1 MQGKTVRTSP
11 SLVLVQN
18 LSELFFSCVHGSRST
33 THSTMYCGVC
43 FFLIKKYYGKQKRGG
58 GGVQAKVVVKIL
70 KLLVYKSVLKNW
82 VQDKLLFDAS

>member
-1 MQGKTVRTSP
+1 
-11 SLVLVQN
+11 
-18 LSELFFSCVHGSRST
+18 
-33 THSTMYCGVC
+33 MYCGVC